1 MCNQLRTEYT
11 LSSRICGIRSQLRSL
26 SFSLGL
32 FLKGQ
37 KLVIFIFNNF
47 YHGIVLSLTL
57 FSNTSQ
63 TQTVVCSFKDRVT
76 KKNSQFRI
84 KKRKIIVVNIQI
96 HIQTSG
102 TLVWYKRFQ
111 AYKTI
116 NKLSSGERIQL
127 NQEKQIIPN
136 KHTQGNSSNI

>member
-1 MCNQLRTEYT
+1 M
-11 LSSRICGIRSQLRSL
+11 
-26 SFSLGL
+26 FPV
-32 FLKGQ
+32 LKIEIQ
-37 KLVIFIFNNF
+37 KKI
-47 YHGIVLSLTL
+47 
-57 FSNTSQ
+57 
-63 TQTVVCSFKDRVT
+63 K
-76 KKNSQFRI
+76 I
-84 KKRKIIVVNIQI
+84 KKRKIFFVHIQI

-116 NKLSSGERIQL
+116 YKLSSGERIQL

>member
-11 LSSRICGIRSQLRSL
+11 RSSRICGIRSRLRSL

-32 FLKGQ
+32 FSKGQ

-57 FSNTSQ
+57 FSNTSK

-76 KKNSQFRI
+76 KKSQFRI

-136 KHTQGNSSNI
+136 KHTQGNILSLF